1 VVRMGLAIEE
11 RLFSGAFQPQP
22 HPLQDHLTVI

>member
-1 VVRMGLAIEE
+1 VVRIGLAVDEH
-11 RLFSGAFQPQP
+11 LFSGVFQPQP